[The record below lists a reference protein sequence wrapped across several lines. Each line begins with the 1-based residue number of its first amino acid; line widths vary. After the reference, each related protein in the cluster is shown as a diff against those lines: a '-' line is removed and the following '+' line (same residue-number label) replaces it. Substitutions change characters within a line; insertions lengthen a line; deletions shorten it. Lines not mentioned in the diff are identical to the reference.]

1 VSPTEILSVV
11 PAAGFRSVVF
21 LAALSLVCLYHF
33 RKYLD
38 RRRIEQRK
46 ARHHRMLLDL
56 GEARQVVAQIPAPRN
71 GLVTAEDAGRLLPAS
86 GWALAESMPA
96 ARRLRLAYH
105 IEAVSGMVDR
115 TLDTFLAHERDE
127 VSADDVVFQ
136 LERLQAYV
144 RGLSAD
150 FPTPAARAA
159 AKGRR

>member
-1 VSPTEILSVV
+1 
-11 PAAGFRSVVF
+11 
-21 LAALSLVCLYHF
+21 
-33 RKYLD
+33 
-38 RRRIEQRK
+38 
-46 ARHHRMLLDL
+46 
-56 GEARQVVAQIPAPRN
+56 
-71 GLVTAEDAGRLLPAS
+71 
-86 GWALAESMPA
+86 
-96 ARRLRLAYH
+96 
-105 IEAVSGMVDR
+105 MVDR